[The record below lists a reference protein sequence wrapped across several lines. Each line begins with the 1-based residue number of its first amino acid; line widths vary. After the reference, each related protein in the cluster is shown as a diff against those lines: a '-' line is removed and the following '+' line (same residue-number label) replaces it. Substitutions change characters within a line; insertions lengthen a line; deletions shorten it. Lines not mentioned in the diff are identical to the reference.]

1 MSKKAVGTAI
11 DSITVELFNV
21 PLAELLVDAK
31 HGSHTHF
38 ELIVVKVVT
47 AAGNTGCGYTYTGG
61 RGGRAIHAMLVHDLA
76 PVLVGMDASRI
87 EACWDTMN
95 WHAHYVGRGG
105 ILSFAISAVDIA
117 LWDLKC
123 KKAGEPVTT
132 SPFNNEALE

>member
-1 MSKKAVGTAI
+1 M
-11 DSITVELFNV
+11 
-21 PLAELLVDAK
+21 
-31 HGSHTHF
+31 
-38 ELIVVKVVT
+38 VT

-132 SPFNNEALE
+132 SPFNNEALESHCCTVLPHPYPWKDPSACPLGVAHSATQCVH